1 MGIERVHPPSLFVA
15 KYDGTPV
22 FAQVVA
28 VDAPVRWVHTAGQVS
43 TDAAGTVIGR
53 GDVRAQYIQIM
64 ENLAHCLAAVG
75 GSLSDIIKTTAF
87 VVDINDYRK
96 VGDLRAKYFGAYP
109 PASSTVQVSGLAN
122 PEFLVEIEAV
132 AAIKAST
139 P

>member
-1 MGIERVHPPSLFVA
+1 
-15 KYDGTPV
+15 
-22 FAQVVA
+22 
-28 VDAPVRWVHTAGQVS
+28 
-43 TDAAGTVIGR
+43 
-53 GDVRAQYIQIM
+53 M

-96 VGDLRAKYFGAYP
+96 VGDLRAKYFGLHP
-109 PASSTVQVSGLAN
+109 PASSTVQVSALAS

-132 AAIKAST
+132 AAIEART

>member
-15 KYDGTPV
+15 KHDGTPV

-28 VDAPVRWVHTAGQVS
+28 VDGPMRLVHTAGQVS
-43 TDAAGTVIGR
+43 MDAAGNVIGR

-64 ENLAHCLAAVG
+64 ENLTHCLAAVG

-96 VGDLRAKYFGAYP
+96 VGDLRAKYFGPHP
-109 PASSTVQVSGLAN
+109 PASSTVQVSALAN
-122 PEFLVEIEAV
+122 PDFLVEIEAV
-132 AAIKAST
+132 AALEARA